1 MVERSLTVSS
11 QLVALKENAKLN
23 LWYDD
28 IKSQKQSGLTVDE
41 WCEQRGL
48 NRHTYYYRYKV
59 VMRALEERLSQSQPD
74 PIHFAALPPPSLE
87 QRTDSAAIR
96 LRLGDL
102 EVEIPAGADPSCI
115 RNVIEALKC

>member
-1 MVERSLTVSS
+1 MSNKTLE
-11 QLVALKENAKLN
+11 LVNNAKLSN
-23 LWYDD
+23 WYEA
-28 IKSQKQSGLTVDE
+28 IKRRKELGLTVDE
-41 WCEQRGL
+41 WCTEQGL
-48 NRHTYYYRYKV
+48 TRSNYYYRHRKV
-59 VMRALEERLSQSQPD
+59 MEALDERLSQSQPET
-74 PIHFAALPPPSLE
+74 IHFAALPPPSPE